1 MYEDLL
7 DALRF
12 SRELNSYLNIDKK
25 VIEQKYGDDIY
36 KIITM
41 LQDDMYKIN
50 ATEIEGDL
58 NSLKTKAKENF
69 LKLHPDT
76 CLEVIDIL
84 LSDYLFSNR

>member
-1 MYEDLL
+1 
-7 DALRF
+7 
-12 SRELNSYLNIDKK
+12 
-25 VIEQKYGDDIY
+25 
-36 KIITM
+36 M
-41 LQDDMYKIN
+41 LQDDMFKIN

-84 LSDYLFSNR
+84 LSDYLFNNR